1 MPPETQ
7 SIEKGQSDAQVT
19 NGPASR
25 PTTFLHDD
33 QPLDSIFVRA
43 VGHTPSYEYGAPGLD
58 RENPDV
64 TYVEGGQSE
73 SRCQSETHM
82 PGPDDLSLLQPS
94 PDSPLE
100 LLPTDV
106 LGAGQPVEQSDDTS
120 RLIDLEASN
129 PWQYQG
135 LPSFV
140 KLPTARL
147 AIDDLAYLGSKGALT
162 VPDGRLQDALI
173 KAYLE
178 HVHPLLPLIN
188 IEDFVESVTEANET
202 NSQVSFLFFQAV
214 MFSGSAYVDMDT
226 LKDAGFKTRKQARG
240 TLYRRVRLLYDFD
253 CETDGLV
260 IVQTLLLMSFWYGK
274 TDDNKNT
281 LHWIDLAISQAFA
294 QSLHVDPRYS
304 RTAVSLTT
312 QRLRR
317 RIWWSCYIRDRLI
330 SFGMRRLPRI
340 RDGDFRVPML
350 ELADFQSEHLSDKKR
365 PRTESVCSYFN
376 DKTRRTTLA
385 RLCIAQ
391 ASLCKCLK
399 YSPSDVSG
407 ITSMDGALP
416 ADGRS
421 FAACHRDLLDWY
433 DTLCHSDLYQ
443 PILADDIHDDGS
455 ANLELNRAV
464 LHMIYYAGVLGLH
477 RSRVYSSLLSPDEKE
492 LSKTFLQHSA
502 KRISEMARNIEER
515 GLDRFLP
522 MTAISTTIS
531 AVSVHLLEIRGVFQ
545 ADIFNAQENYQR
557 CMRVME
563 SIKELYSATKVAAD
577 SSELDLSQDEGAS
590 YASGLSGRDD
600 AGVWIETLQMPVA
613 ADVSSGSHWMETVP
627 SVMSSP
633 ELFAL

>member
-1 MPPETQ
+1 MAPAAHGAVAEQ
-7 SIEKGQSDAQVT
+7 SIEKGQSDTLAT
-19 NGPASR
+19 NDAAPR
-25 PTTFLHDD
+25 PTTFVSPLVQSSQRSRQLRPRVESPEISQPPDTSLVDQPRQLPHVLDD
-33 QPLDSIFVRA
+33 QPLDSIYVRA
-43 VGHTPSYEYGAPGLD
+43 VGHTPSYEYEAPGLD
-58 RENPDV
+58 QESLGV
-64 TYVEGGQSE
+64 TYVEGGRSE
-73 SRCQSETHM
+73 SQCQSEPHV
-82 PGPDDLSLLQPS
+82 PGPDDPSMFQPS
-94 PDSPLE
+94 PDSQLE
-100 LLPTDV
+100 LLPTNL
-106 LGAGQPVEQSDDTS
+106 LGAGQPVEQPDDTPQF
-120 RLIDLEASN
+120 IDLEASN

-147 AIDDLAYLGSKGALT
+147 AIDDLAYLRSKGALT
-162 VPDGRLQDALI
+162 VPDGRLQDSLI
-173 KAYLE
+173 QAYLE

-202 NSQVSFLFFQAV
+202 NSQVSLLFFQAV

-260 IVQTLLLMSFWYGK
+260 IVQALLLMTF
-274 TDDNKNT
+274 
-281 LHWIDLAISQAFA
+281 AFA
-294 QSLHVDPRYS
+294 QTLHVDP
-304 RTAVSLTT
+304 
-312 QRLRR
+312 
-317 RIWWSCYIRDRLI
+317 RLI
-330 SFGMRRLPRI
+330 SFGMRRPPRI
-340 RDGDFRVPML
+340 RDDDFRVPML
-350 ELADFQSEHLSDKKR
+350 ELADFQSEHLSGKKR

-376 DKTRRTTLA
+376 DKARRTTLA

-399 YSPSDVSG
+399 YSPCNLDTRG
-407 ITSMDGALP
+407 ITSLDGALP

-443 PILADDIHDDGS
+443 PIRADDIHDDGS

-502 KRISEMARNIEER
+502 KRISEMAGNIEER

-557 CMRVME
+557 CMRVVE

-577 SSELDLSQDEGAS
+577 SSELELSQEDDLS
-590 YASGLSGRDD
+590 YASGLNGRGDT
-600 AGVWIETLQMPVA
+600 GGWIETLQVPVE
-613 ADVSSGSHWMETVP
+613 ADVSLDSQWMGNVR
-627 SVMSSP
+627 SVVLSP
-633 ELFAL
+633 